1 MALRSLDKQL
11 LLRAAV
17 YKTLLVDSLTRFRD
31 EKTGVEGY
39 CGVYREHFV
48 ILFRQT
54 DEDKDWITNLLYFKK
69 KMPYA
74 SSKGSKVR
82 IHGRYSD
89 GYISMSVR
97 GIIHAEY
104 TKYTGHP
111 IFVGGF
117 SQGGGLAPICALD
130 MQYNFNPADIECV
143 MISPP
148 RVFNEAGLKS
158 YHCRVPN
165 TTRYIWGNDIV
176 TKVPPTFFGFTHVGK
191 EKHFGPARVWWKFSF
206 KAHTKYDTLIRS
218 VE

>member
-1 MALRSLDKQL
+1 MRTDSKQEML
-11 LLRAAV
+11 SGIVHNRLPKSFV
-17 YKTLLVDSLTRFRD
+17 FFRD
-31 EKTGVEGY
+31 TGTGVEGQ
-39 CGVYREHFV
+39 CGEYDGHFC

-54 DEDKDWITNLLYFKK
+54 DERKDWLTNLLYFKK
-69 KMPYA
+69 SMPYLA
-74 SSKGSKVR
+74 SKQSKVR
-82 IHGRYSD
+82 IHGRYSA
-89 GYISMSVR
+89 GYVSLSVR

-104 TKYTGHP
+104 LKHQGLP

-117 SQGGGLAPICALD
+117 SQGGGLAAICALD
-130 MQYNFNPADIECV
+130 MQYNFNPTDIECI

-206 KAHTKYDTLIRS
+206 KAHAQYDTLIRS